1 MYNFILSVFAF
12 LMRLISPFHK
22 KAGLMVRGHKNT
34 WRTLR
39 KKIDPTEKY
48 VWFHVASLGEFE
60 QARPMIETLKKEY
73 PHYRILLTFFS
84 PSGYEVRKDYP
95 LADVV
100 CYLPFDTK
108 RNAKRFVETVN
119 PHIVIFVKYEF
130 WYNFIHQCYQRKLP
144 VYLVSAIFRKEQVF
158 FKKNRGRYGK
168 MLHLYSEI
176 FVQDENSQKLLN
188 EHGIHRV
195 TVTGDTRLD
204 RVIEIQKQAKSLP
217 IIEKF
222 VSGSDLVLISG
233 SSWAPDEDIFI
244 EYVNAHP
251 EMKLIIAP
259 HEIHE
264 SHLLEIQQKL
274 KRSYIRYSQ
283 ANEENVSSKDCLIMD
298 CFGLLSS
305 IYRYGHIAYIGGGFG
320 AGIHNLPEA
329 AVYGIPVIFGPN
341 YRKFREAYGLIGV
354 KGGFSIKSAE
364 DFNQLMNEF
373 LSFPKKREQAGE
385 NARIYIYEN
394 AGATQKII
402 NKIMG

>member
-22 KAGLMVRGHKNT
+22 KAGLMVRGPKNT

-39 KKIDPTEKY
+39 EKIDPTAKY

-108 RNAKRFVETVN
+108 RNAKRFVEMVN

-130 WYNFIHQCYQRKLP
+130 WYNFIHECYRRKLP

-158 FKKNRGRYGK
+158 FKKNRGEYGK
-168 MLHLYSEI
+168 MLHLYSDI
-176 FVQDENSQKLLN
+176 FVQDENSKNLLN
-188 EHGIHRV
+188 EHGIKRV
-195 TVTGDTRLD
+195 TITGDTRLD

-217 IIEKF
+217 VIEKF
-222 VSGSDLVLISG
+222 ASGNNLVLIAG

-244 EYVNAHP
+244 EYFNAHP

-259 HEIHE
+259 HEIHA
-264 SHLLEIQQKL
+264 SHLAEIEQKL
-274 KRSYIRYSQ
+274 QRSFIRYSQ
-283 ANEENVSSKDCLIMD
+283 ANEKNVSDNDCLIID

-320 AGIHNLPEA
+320 VGIHNLPEA

-341 YRKFREAYGLIGV
+341 YRKFREAYGLIEAG
-354 KGGFSIKSAE
+354 GGFSIGTKE
-364 DFNQLMNEF
+364 DFNQLM
-373 LSFPKKREQAGE
+373 EQFITSTLKIEEAGKE
-385 NARIYIYEN
+385 SRRYIYDN
-394 AGATQKII
+394 AGATRKII
-402 NKIMG
+402 DKIMN

>member
-22 KAGLMVRGHKNT
+22 KVGLMVRGHKNT

-39 KKIDPTEKY
+39 EKIDPTAKY

-60 QARPMIETLKKEY
+60 QARPMIETLKKEH
-73 PHYRILLTFFS
+73 PQYRVLLTFFS

-95 LADVV
+95 LADMV

-108 RNAKRFVETVN
+108 RNAKRFVEMVN

-130 WYNFIHQCYQRKLP
+130 WYNFIHQCYRRKLP

-176 FVQDENSQKLLN
+176 FVQDEKSKKLLN
-188 EHGIHRV
+188 THGITCV

-204 RVIEIQKQAKSLP
+204 RVIEIRQQAKSLP

-222 VSGSDLVLISG
+222 VSGSDLVLIAG
-233 SSWAPDEDIFI
+233 SSWAPDENIFI
-244 EYVNAHP
+244 EYFNAHP

-274 KRSYIRYSQ
+274 NRNSIRYSQ
-283 ANEENVSSKDCLIMD
+283 ANEENVSSKDCLLID

-385 NARIYIYEN
+385 NSRTYIYEN

-402 NKIMG
+402 TKIMG